1 MRECGDGLI
10 QQTLG
15 SAIMVHTELGPG
27 LLESVYEHALIIE
40 LKERGIAAEQ
50 QKAIPVT
57 YRGKNIGIG
66 FRADIIV
73 EDKLVLELKSVDK
86 FCDIHTAQLMTYLK
100 LLNVKRGFL
109 LNFNSVKLKQGIKKV
124 SI

>member
-1 MRECGDGLI
+1 MRECNDELI

-15 SAIMVHTELGPG
+15 AAISVHTELGPG

-40 LKERGIAAEQ
+40 LNERGIVAEQ
-50 QKAIPVT
+50 QKAIPIT
-57 YRGKNIGIG
+57 YRGKNIGVG

-73 EDKLVLELKSVDK
+73 ENKLVLELKSVDK
-86 FCDIHTAQLMTYLK
+86 FCELHFAQLITYLK
-100 LLNVKRGFL
+100 LLNIKRGFL
-109 LNFNSVKLKQGIKKV
+109 LNFNSIKLKQGIKKI